1 MTNVHITGA
10 LNHNNTL
17 FYACLSVCLFLV
29 TLYFSLNNHDIL
41 FIDGVPDAPNI
52 TLTSDGVLRWTKPD
66 DNGASISR
74 YILRYVQ
81 RLVKMY
87 VYIIINVQLYIIIYV
102 HVCTV
107 PDILSEV
114 HCIISH
120 LSTMLSHTNV
130 KGIHTLQYKVHV
142 HVVP

>member
-52 TLTSDGVLRWTKPD
+52 TLASDGVLSWAKPD

-81 RLVKMY
+81 RFVKMY
-87 VYIIINVQLYIIIYV
+87 VYIVYYIIMYSYICTCMYMYMYVHV

-107 PDILSEV
+107 PDIIK
-114 HCIISH
+114 C
-120 LSTMLSHTNV
+120 
-130 KGIHTLQYKVHV
+130 TL
-142 HVVP
+142 